1 MAACDVFPE
10 DGKPSSLATPIEGKP
25 SGPTKGGDLGHLEHP
40 SATVTRVAAVTGE
53 GEPTA
58 TQRLQP
64 TAALAGSLSSPGSP
78 EVSAGEEAAETERQQ
93 LRDVRA
99 AVSMLSTSRCYR
111 EPDIRGLRAAALFQL
126 RALALRWEQE
136 VVLRMTS
143 VDVPSVAG
151 APSCSAS

>member
-1 MAACDVFPE
+1 M
-10 DGKPSSLATPIEGKP
+10 
-25 SGPTKGGDLGHLEHP
+25 
-40 SATVTRVAAVTGE
+40 TRVAAVTGE

-151 APSCSAS
+151 GAVVLCIVRGRTPVMAEPREVDSRGRPVMLL